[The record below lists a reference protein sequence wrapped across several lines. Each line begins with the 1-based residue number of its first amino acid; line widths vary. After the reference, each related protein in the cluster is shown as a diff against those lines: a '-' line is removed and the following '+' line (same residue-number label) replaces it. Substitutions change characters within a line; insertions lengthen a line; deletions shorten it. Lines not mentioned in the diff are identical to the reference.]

1 MASRV
6 DLGSGAITFFT
17 RRLRRAGSAARAVGE
32 KAYLRSDLRFWGTSQ
47 DSIRMAVREYC
58 DSHPNLV
65 RTELRSVAMAL
76 YATDVHELRAA
87 AIGVLERDRE
97 TLDDRDMSWLL
108 QVVRNSKS
116 WAYVDWI
123 APKVIGDVI
132 ARDPRARKRLAIWA
146 KDKDFWVRR
155 TALLAEHDALRAG
168 GGDFALWSRL
178 AGSMLDEREF
188 FIRKA
193 IGWVLREVSKKRPD
207 LTYAFLRKHR
217 DRVSRLSLLEG
228 AKYLPAAQRIAL
240 GSPGKVPGPRG
251 RRSARGPTDPK
262 TGRAR
267 RMQPAKPWH
276 GSVGRSAAGTVDTS
290 RPLCRGSAPIAWNDY
305 PSARGSALS
314 RSSRS
319 SASSRSAPRWS
330 PRRRPGRSP
339 SGPGQVRLPQAPLR
353 HR

>member
-6 DLGSGAITFFT
+6 DLGSDAITFFT

-47 DSIRMAVREYC
+47 DSIRAAVREFC
-58 DSHPNLV
+58 DAHPDLR
-65 RTELRSVAMAL
+65 RTELRAVALAL

-97 TLDDRDMSWLL
+97 TLNDKDMPWLIAL
-108 QVVRNSKS
+108 VRKSKS

-146 KDKDFWVRR
+146 KDKNFWVRR

-178 AGSMLDEREF
+178 AGSMLHEREF

-217 DRVSRLSLLEG
+217 DRASRLSLLEG
-228 AKYLPAAQRIAL
+228 AKYLPAAQRKAL
-240 GSPGKVPGPRG
+240 GLPGEAAWVAREAKRKGSG
-251 RRSARGPTDPK
+251 RP
-262 TGRAR
+262 
-267 RMQPAKPWH
+267 
-276 GSVGRSAAGTVDTS
+276 
-290 RPLCRGSAPIAWNDY
+290 
-305 PSARGSALS
+305 
-314 RSSRS
+314 
-319 SASSRSAPRWS
+319 
-330 PRRRPGRSP
+330 
-339 SGPGQVRLPQAPLR
+339 
-353 HR
+353 